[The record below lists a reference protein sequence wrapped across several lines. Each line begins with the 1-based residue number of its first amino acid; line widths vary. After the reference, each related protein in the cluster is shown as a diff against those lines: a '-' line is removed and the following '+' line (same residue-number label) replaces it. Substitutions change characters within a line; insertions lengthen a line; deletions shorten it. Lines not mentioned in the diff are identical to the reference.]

1 MSENTTQDVLP
12 VQRAVVSAWP
22 SAWID
27 ALVMCTDASGVVLS
41 TLAGDALAIDVRARV
56 SAGEPVAF
64 HPVAEV
70 LSVGGELIR
79 ARRR

>member
-1 MSENTTQDVLP
+1 MDFKATQDVLP
-12 VQRAVVSAWP
+12 MQRAVATAWP

-27 ALVMCTDASGVVLS
+27 GLVTGMDLGGLTLLTLDGTVVALDTR
-41 TLAGDALAIDVRARV
+41 ALLG
-56 SAGEPVAF
+56 AGEPVAF

-70 LSVGGELIR
+70 IAVGGELVR